1 MKVKSIL
8 LFIWGFLTAGSV
20 FAEESASAV
29 FISLYDDGMG
39 SAYILQGDSCSS
51 NVFPGGVKP
60 NTGGFGMGGYG
71 IGGFGFAGYGGNG
84 FGGQSSEDGSLSTGC
99 ITAKLKDLS
108 LTAFVLDSLLN
119 ANWKPYPA
127 SEDRTSG
134 TIIFMSDFDFGQIDR
149 TDGTTKCVVNHTPLT
164 FKPDYGE
171 ISGNGFT
178 IRNVCYIEQVD
189 YSAGEIVPKPIGLF
203 GSLNSVNVH
212 NLEFKDFYLSVTAL
226 ESQSATPNASYYG
239 PVGALAGELKLALLY
254 DDKLTDDTISAPMAG
269 GLVGYAENSTFLRI
283 YSDDDLNVYNEVDLN
298 GAEHYAGIHTSGW
311 GSDYRAFIGGL
322 VGYAVNLNLKQI
334 NVMPKVQNRSADTST
349 VIGGLVGMYV
359 LSQTKNNKPEQNV
372 MEIDSLTMLIKTEN
386 ANTYTKVEGGK
397 TMGDLVGEAA
407 IYKNLAAESM
417 NLSINHVNLY
427 GSISKPRGNDVH
439 AGGMIGRSLVDR
451 GAFVKILNSEV
462 EIKMN
467 ESLSNGGYYQYSVG
481 GLIGEGTCVATENTV
496 TAESFI
502 SITNTKT
509 YGSLSLSKKDGVE
522 NVSADVFM
530 GGLAGRACLA
540 RNADALSGNSSAME
554 LNVAVNGLRG
564 HSVGGSETSA
574 IDTVMVGGFVG
585 KAVTRPNKNGTY
597 TAGDSVLTVRNAMFT
612 GRISVKD
619 SLNLVRA
626 GGFFGSFADNAGVL
640 YVAFE
645 NARVNNLAFMT
656 LNPGVAPAFPVQGSA
671 AIGGLC
677 GYCILPNSVN
687 RVMVRGNINV
697 HGDFAQADSL
707 FVGGAFG
714 GLLSS
719 KDFSLE
725 NLYYIGTM
733 DVPGSGPSD
742 KINEGYLAGKLTLNG
757 TKVLRKIVS
766 TYHNGDDN
774 LDAFGLFE
782 GGNAHFL
789 PSAQGDDWKLI
800 EDECSGKS
808 KLNGN
813 VTCWDIRY
821 NVRNGDTE
829 NINENFN
836 GTKTTPSMKTP
847 EFADFLN
854 APFEADGKVYWEQQA
869 GTNGNFPYL
878 LAKPIVTNPPSSS
891 SVAVSSSS
899 EPQSSSSQLPVP
911 SSCSF
916 WFPTF
921 SSSSFQFPTLSS
933 SSIAWP
939 WLISS
944 SSIEL
949 PPPVSSSSWFFPLS
963 SSEFVPVISSSSEL
977 PLPVSSSSF
986 ELPVSSSALVI
997 IRVPALK
1004 IESHKIEWAGSMARL
1019 KFNASVDSLAGKVGL
1034 SVRVLSGV
1042 STLVDTLLFDSIPGS
1057 VRGASVTFG
1066 VTPGDSIVYEIAL
1079 RGDMDSAF
1087 VYGGSWNET
1096 RVQRSHWQMVSL
1108 ADVDLRK
1115 LHLDEYHVLYSWD
1128 EALEMGDYLQ
1138 YRAYSRSDE
1147 VSGMTGYW
1155 YGSYDGAPLKRKVA
1169 KYVDN
1174 AEIVWN
1180 VDSINSG
1187 WNMVANPYSWNVDL
1201 SAIEDSDVEMWSWNV
1216 ESGEYEI
1223 PTELQPYEAI
1233 WVQVRG
1239 PQTIQ
1244 FPATPKFKKSGTK
1257 SLAKVS
1263 ALKKSSDGWT
1273 IRAILSDDN
1282 GKKDSWNLFGTSS
1295 KVSKSDE
1302 PPSGMGD
1309 YVSLSIVE
1317 DGRALARSFR
1327 PAAEEMEWTLQLSA
1341 SSERTAY
1348 LKLEGLAEAKSTG
1361 NKVFVTVDGKTVE
1374 AKDGKAIPVKVGSL
1388 KKTAVVRVAPQAKP
1402 EVEYAF
1408 KDVRFY
1414 RSGSAVNVQFVATN
1428 GLAGRNAKVELLDV
1442 SGKVIASLSAVSV
1455 DGKNSVN
1462 FPAPE
1467 GGLYILRIRSGSQN
1481 FAQKVVLR

>member
-1 MKVKSIL
+1 MKVKSII

-20 FAEESASAV
+20 FAQGLDAGFV
-29 FISLYDDGMG
+29 SLYDDGNG
-39 SAYILQGDSCSS
+39 KAYISQGSEGCSS
-51 NVFPGGVKP
+51 SARPAA
-60 NTGGFGMGGYG
+60 TGYG
-71 IGGFGFAGYGGNG
+71 FSLIGSMMVQTGTCTSAPLK
-84 FGGQSSEDGSLSTGC
+84 ELSR
-99 ITAKLKDLS
+99 
-108 LTAFVLDSLLN
+108 TAFVLDSLLN
-119 ANWKPYPA
+119 ADWKPVF
-127 SEDRTSG
+127 DDTLNKTTG
-134 TIIFMSDFDFGQIDR
+134 KIIFLSDFDFAQYKV
-149 TDGTTKCVVNHTPLT
+149 DGTDTTCVVNHTPLT
-164 FKPDYGE
+164 FKADYGE
-171 ISGNGFT
+171 IDGGNHL
-178 IRNVCYIEQVD
+178 IKSVCYFKEID
-189 YSAGEIVPKPIGLF
+189 YSVESLSDTVGLF
-203 GSLNSVNVH
+203 KRLDSVNVH
-212 NLEFKDFYLSVTAL
+212 YLKLKDFHFRITASKTQSVPTKD
-226 ESQSATPNASYYG
+226 ASFFG
-239 PVGALAGELKLALLY
+239 PVGAMAGVLTNSLLY
-254 DDKLTDDTISAPMAG
+254 QDTLVDVTVSAPMAG
-269 GLVGYAENSTFLRI
+269 GFVGYAKNSTI
-283 YSDDDLNVYNEVDLN
+283 QWVYSDDDLKVYNQVDLN
-298 GAEHYAGIHTSGW
+298 GANYYAASRTSGW
-311 GSDYRAFIGGL
+311 GGEYHAFIGGL
-322 VGYAVNLNLKQI
+322 VGYAVDLEVYDI
-334 NVMPKVQNRSADTST
+334 NVIARVENLSEDTST
-349 VIGGLVGMYV
+349 VVGGLVGMYA
-359 LSQTKNNKPEQNV
+359 LSQKANSQVDRLAMK
-372 MEIDSLTMLIKTEN
+372 IDKVNMPKKTEK
-386 ANTYTKVEGGK
+386 TYTKISGGK
-397 TMGDLVGEAA
+397 SMGGLVGEAA
-407 IYKNLAAESM
+407 IYM
-417 NLSINHVNLY
+417 NLGSDAMDLSITNVNFY
-427 GSISKPRGNDVH
+427 GSISKSKGSDVH
-439 AGGMIGRSLVDR
+439 AGGLVGRSTVD
-451 GAFVKILNSEV
+451 GGSIVKIENSV
-462 EIKMN
+462 ANLTLKD
-467 ESLSNGGYYQYSVG
+467 SLSNAGFYEYSVG
-481 GLIGEGTCVATENTV
+481 GLIGEETCVYTRNTV
-496 TAESFI
+496 TAESFV
-502 SITNTKT
+502 SIKNSKT
-509 YGSLSLSKKDGVE
+509 AGSLTVAKKADAE
-522 NVSADVFM
+522 NVSANVFM

-540 RNADALSGNSSAME
+540 RNTDALSGNSSEMD
-554 LNVAVNGLRG
+554 LKVAVNGLRG
-564 HSVGGSETSA
+564 HSVGGSEIAS
-574 IDTVMVGGFVG
+574 IDSVMVGGFVG
-585 KAVTRPNKNGTY
+585 KAVTRPNTSGSY
-597 TAGDSVLTVRNAMFT
+597 TGGDSVLTVRNGLFSGTIEVA
-612 GRISVKD
+612 D
-619 SLNLVRA
+619 SLNLVRM
-626 GGFFGSFADNAGVL
+626 GGIIGSFADNAGVL

-645 NARVNNLAFMT
+645 KVRVIKKDSIALKFGA
-656 LNPGVAPAFPVQGSA
+656 GEAFPVQGSVA
-671 AIGGLC
+671 VGGVC
-677 GYCILPNSVN
+677 GYCVMPSKAA
-687 RVMVRGNINV
+687 RVWIEGDIKVQ
-697 HGDFAQADSL
+697 GDFSQADSL
-707 FVGGAFG
+707 FVGGVFG

-719 KDFSLE
+719 KDFVME
-725 NLYYIGTM
+725 NLFYIGTM
-733 DVPGSGPSD
+733 DVPGSTPSD
-742 KINEGYLAGKLTLNG
+742 DIYGGYLAGKLTLNG

-766 TYHNGDDN
+766 TYHSGDDS

-782 GGNAHFL
+782 GGNARYL
-789 PSAQGDDWKLI
+789 PSAQGDDWSLL
-800 EDECSGKS
+800 ENECSGKS

-813 VTCWDIRY
+813 MTCWDVRY

-829 NINENFN
+829 SINENFN
-836 GTKTTPSMKTP
+836 GTKTVASMKKP
-847 EFADFLN
+847 QFADFLN
-854 APFEADGKVYWEQQA
+854 TPFAVDGKAYWGHRAAE
-869 GTNGNFPYL
+869 NGGYPYL
-878 LAKPIVTNPPSSS
+878 LEIPAVVIPPSSS
-891 SVAVSSSS
+891 SSSEPESSSS
-899 EPQSSSSQLPVP
+899 EPQSSSS
-911 SSCSF
+911 SF
-916 WFPTF
+916 VFPTF
-921 SSSSFQFPTLSS
+921 SSSSFQFPTFSS
-933 SSIAWP
+933 SSFWFP
-939 WLISS
+939 TFSS
-944 SSIEL
+944 SSL
-949 PPPVSSSSWFFPLS
+949 VVPSS

-1201 SAIEDSDVEMWSWNV
+1201 SAIEDSDIDMWSWNV

-1428 GLAGRNAKVELLDV
+1428 GLAGRNAKVELLDI

-1481 FAQKVVLR
+1481 FAQKVILR